1 MRLLANRCRLGHPA
15 RQRLLSRCHHRH
27 VTSLLIEEGWSALG
41 QGDLAAARR
50 SFEIALAEDESGE
63 VLDGLAVALY
73 LECEY
78 RDAAALFERAYAA
91 YHSSGDH
98 RAAGFAA
105 RFVAWI
111 RGNVLGDWA
120 VESGWFARALTMFES
135 AGDDSSTYGWAL
147 VTRAQSAQEG
157 GTREALLRDAIA
169 TGRRLGDTDL
179 EFDALAWLGAL
190 YVMTGRVDQGLVHLD
205 EALAGACAGEI
216 REVASVDSMFCI
228 FFWACEQVNDVARAD
243 QWMRTSEPLMAT
255 RNVVAASCRA
265 HYGGILTAAG
275 RWPEAEAELLAATH
289 HFDRGHSPRRDTAI
303 IRLAELRVRQG
314 RLDEAAELLVGLEH
328 HPDVVRTIAALHLAW
343 GHPVQARDVLER
355 ATAGPD
361 DDAPQVGETTTLGPL
376 LALLVEACLDDGD
389 HQAAATAA
397 ARLHRIA
404 AAQRGAYLHAAS
416 ALARGLVCIASGD
429 DRARSWLHDA
439 AEGFA
444 AAQLP
449 LELATAH
456 LAMARATLPDAPDVA
471 VAEATAALRA
481 FERLDAARH
490 VDATAE
496 LLRSLGAPVRKGPRG
511 SGTLTKRESEVLQLV
526 GVGLSNPEIAV
537 RLRIS
542 RKTVEH
548 HVSNVLAKLGLRNRA
563 EAAAFAVRERVGAT
577 AKPGGK

>member
-1 MRLLANRCRLGHPA
+1 M
-15 RQRLLSRCHHRH
+15 
-27 VTSLLIEEGWSALG
+27 TSLLIEEGWSALR
-41 QGDLAAARR
+41 QGELAAARR

-91 YHSSGDH
+91 YHRSGNH

-120 VESGWFARALTMFES
+120 VESGWFARALAMFES
-135 AGDDSSTYGWAL
+135 AADDSSAHGWAL

-190 YVMTGRVDQGLVHLD
+190 YVMTIASIRVSSTSMRHWRAHARAKSVKSRVSTRCSASSSGRASRSTMWRAPTSGCGRANRLWRNATSLPLLSRPLRRHPHRGRTMAGGRGRVARGYASFRPRPLT
-205 EALAGACAGEI
+205 EAGHC
-216 REVASVDSMFCI
+216 
-228 FFWACEQVNDVARAD
+228 
-243 QWMRTSEPLMAT
+243 
-255 RNVVAASCRA
+255 
-265 HYGGILTAAG
+265 
-275 RWPEAEAELLAATH
+275 H
-289 HFDRGHSPRRDTAI
+289 HPPRRASGTPGKARRGGRAARRPRTAS
-303 IRLAELRVRQG
+303 RRGAHDRRPPPRPG
-314 RLDEAAELLVGLEH
+314 PRRAAAH
-328 HPDVVRTIAALHLAW
+328 
-343 GHPVQARDVLER
+343 DVLER

-361 DDAPQVGETTTLGPL
+361 DDTPRVGETTILGPL
-376 LALLVEACLDDGD
+376 LALLVEACLADRD
-389 HQAAATAA
+389 HRAAATAA
-397 ARLHRIA
+397 ERLHRIA
-404 AAQRGAYLHAAS
+404 DAQRGAYLRAAS
-416 ALARGLVCIASGD
+416 ALARGLVCVASGD
-429 DRARSWLHDA
+429 DRARSCLHDA
-439 AEGFA
+439 MEGFA

-481 FERLDAARH
+481 FERLDARVS

-496 LLRSLGAPVRKGPRG
+496 LLRSLGTPVRKGPRK

-563 EAAAFAVRERVGAT
+563 EAAAFAVRERAGGT
-577 AKPGGK
+577 AKPGGT